1 MDLLS
6 LLRFPLPTK
15 AAPNNQSVMASAI
28 QYWSH
33 LPAVP
38 IARIPAGTMWGPV
51 LYTLNPGQGTNTSQA
66 QVAVQ
71 FSVGSPRYA
80 AAYVLPKNSTTPGI
94 QLMGPTPTSTQLGP
108 IGGTM
113 PTFFLVGSS
122 GSATTSATRRS
133 VRGLGDATG
142 DVAAFSSS
150 VSAGDQYLGAREYDS
165 AIGAYQAGASALLT
179 QAQADGLDVA
189 GLQALNTTLQA
200 IESKHAGGG
209 GAADTQA
216 AADASNAYSIAHQ
229 MLTTAST
236 PGGYAPVVNVPPA
249 SSGWQ
254 LPFGGALAVL
264 AGVAVGAGAVMFW
277 PHTSKRMLRGASESM
292 EEAKRFHKRLRP
304 RTRR

>member
-71 FSVGSPRYA
+71 FSVGMPRYA
-80 AAYVLPKNSTTPGI
+80 AGYVLPRNSTTPGI

-113 PTFFLVGSS
+113 PIFFVVGSS
-122 GSATTSATRRS
+122 GSATTSATRRA

-142 DVAAFSSS
+142 DIAAFRSS

-165 AIGAYQAGASALLT
+165 AIGAYQAGASALL
-179 QAQADGLDVA
+179 ANAVADGFDVA
-189 GLQALNTTLQA
+189 SLTTLNEGLQQIN
-200 IESKHAGGG
+200 SKHPGGG

-216 AADASNAYSIAHQ
+216 AADALAAQGIAQQ
-229 MLTTAST
+229 MLPVAST
-236 PGGYAPVVNVPPA
+236 PGGYAPPVNVPA
-249 SSGWQ
+249 SDGGWQ

-277 PHTSKRMLRGASESM
+277 PHAKKQVFHEAF

-304 RTRR
+304 RR